1 MRLTS
6 GQTLIYS
13 PENNTQ
19 QVSDTFQK
27 KNFHFERSMYEKT
40 TNDGVKKV
48 PAMLYSPH
56 HHIPIGQAAKA
67 PNGEYVLRVKKD
79 KHTYEK
85 VSISKLLRMFVH
97 AVDSVEGTH

>member
-1 MRLTS
+1 M
-6 GQTLIYS
+6 
-13 PENNTQ
+13 
-19 QVSDTFQK
+19 K
-27 KNFHFERSMYEKT
+27 KT

-79 KHTYEK
+79 KHTYKE